1 MFDKGCCLHNI
12 FEFKILSSVARQVKA
27 SKVLQSQPYHVT
39 VGDKSHKL
47 SFLFVSK
54 AAFSN
59 VKKSVS
65 EQSTINLSKQKK
77 VYNPRKQSKGKLDPA
92 KKIRTDILVYSHD
105 NDKYYKLLSFFG
117 VFQMSILAYLAS
129 AVQQYKSVPSEVME
143 AGDLPWWKW
152 LIYKQGQFKNSLS
165 ALCIAVGKSS

>member
-12 FEFKILSSVARQVKA
+12 FEFKTVSSVARQVKA
-27 SKVLQSQPYHVT
+27 SKVLQSQPHRVMT
-39 VGDKSHKL
+39 VGDKSNKL
-47 SFLFVSK
+47 SFLFVSR

-65 EQSTINLSKQKK
+65 EQSTINLSKPKK

-92 KKIRTDILVYSHD
+92 KKIRTDVLVYSHD

-129 AVQQYKSVPSEVME
+129 AVQQYKR
-143 AGDLPWWKW
+143 
-152 LIYKQGQFKNSLS
+152 
-165 ALCIAVGKSS
+165 